1 MRVIYGLY
9 EAWLTPSFFVEK
21 GKAYDPSQ
29 PDVASARA
37 KCPSAFGDQYA
48 GADDDVVVDDEY
60 SDAAIERARRGPG
73 RPRNV

>member
-21 GKAYDPSQ
+21 GQAYDPSE
-29 PDVASARA
+29 PDVAAARS
-37 KCPSAFGDQYA
+37 KCPSAFGDHYE
-48 GADDDVVVDDEY
+48 GEDDANDEF
-60 SDAAIERARRGPG
+60 SDKAIEQARRGPG